1 MSNIIMSEVT
11 DLSKNEMIE
20 QYKKNKINQIRE
32 GLIGVVC
39 RQTELTEE
47 ESKKMLEK
55 HEYNVKNVL
64 NEYFNIKP
72 KEEKKTTTN
81 QLFYGEMRDM
91 LDTSAR
97 NFRKEQD
104 KNRIINEQIEKIKQA
119 QKQ

>member
-1 MSNIIMSEVT
+1 MSEVT
-11 DLSKNEMIE
+11 DLSNNEMIE
-20 QYKKNKINQIRE
+20 QYKINKIDHIRK

-47 ESKKMLEK
+47 ESKKLLEK

-64 NEYFNIKP
+64 NEYFNITP
-72 KEEKKTTTN
+72 TEEKKKTTN
-81 QLFYGEMRDM
+81 QLFYGEMREL
-91 LDTSAR
+91 LDTSSR
-97 NFRKEQD
+97 NFRKEQE